1 MRLLILGTG
10 GMADQHAKHFAAIEG
25 VKVVAGVDV
34 DEKRAKAFCAGHGIE
49 RSFASLEKAL
59 EWGRFDAVANVT
71 PDSIHYTTTLTALH
85 ARKHV
90 FCEKPLSTDHG
101 RALEMTEAA
110 EEAGLVAM
118 VNLTY
123 RNVAE
128 LQRARAI
135 VQSGAI
141 GAVKHIEASY
151 LQSWLVSKAWGDWRT
166 ESKWLWRLSRK
177 HGSNGV
183 LGDIGIHILD
193 FAVYGAATDIDRVF
207 CRLKTFHK
215 ADGDKIGEYDLDAND
230 SFSMSVD
237 FANGALGVVHAS
249 RFATG
254 HLNDLRLRVFG
265 DKGALEVRHSP
276 KHSKLLTCLGADIEG
291 GVWSEEAAP
300 PVATNYQRFVEAV
313 RAGKSLEPSFRH
325 AANLQ
330 KVLDLSVAS
339 DRERKEREIAG

>member
-1 MRLLILGTG
+1 
-10 GMADQHAKHFAAIEG
+10 MADQHAKHFAAIDG
-25 VKVVAGVDV
+25 VTVVAGVDV
-34 DEKRAKAFCAGHGIE
+34 DEKRARTFCAEHGIE
-49 RSFASLEKAL
+49 RSFTSLEKAL
-59 EWGRFDAVANVT
+59 EWGRFDSVANVT
-71 PDSIHYTTTLTALH
+71 PDSIHYSTTLTAIH
-85 ARKHV
+85 AKKHV
-90 FCEKPLSTDHG
+90 FCEKPLSTDYG
-101 RALEMTEAA
+101 RALQMTEAA

-141 GAVKHIEASY
+141 GAVKHVEASY
-151 LQSWLVSKAWGDWRT
+151 LQSWLVSKAWGDWRK
-166 ESKWLWRLSRK
+166 ESKWLWRLSKK

-193 FAVYGAATDIDRVF
+193 FAVYGAATDIDHVF

-215 ADGDKIGEYDLDAND
+215 AEGDRIGEYDLDAND
-230 SFSMSVD
+230 SLSMSVD

-254 HLNDLRLRVFG
+254 HMNDLRLRIFG
-265 DKGALEVRHSP
+265 DKGALEVNHSP
-276 KHSKLLTCLGADIEG
+276 KQSKLQTCLGADIES
-291 GVWSEEAAP
+291 GVWSEETAP

-313 RAGKSLEPSFRH
+313 RAGKTLEPSFKH

-330 KVLDLSVAS
+330 KVLDLSVVTDG
-339 DRERKEREIAG
+339 DRREHKVRR

>member
-1 MRLLILGTG
+1 
-10 GMADQHAKHFAAIEG
+10 MADQHAKHFGAIKG

-34 DEKRAKAFCAGHGIE
+34 DEKRASAFCAAHGIE
-49 RSFASLEKAL
+49 RSFTSLERAL
-59 EWGRFDAVANVT
+59 EWGRFEAVANVT
-71 PDSIHYTTTLTALH
+71 PDSVHYTTTLTALH

-90 FCEKPLSTDHG
+90 FCEKPLSTDYG

-141 GAVKHIEASY
+141 GAVRHIEASY
-151 LQSWLVSKAWGDWRT
+151 LQSWLVSKAWGDWRK
-166 ESKWLWRLSRK
+166 ESKWLWRLSKK

-193 FAVYGAATDIDRVF
+193 FAVYGAATEIDTLF

-215 ADGDKIGEYDLDAND
+215 AEGDRIGDYPLDAND
-230 SFSMSVD
+230 SFAMTVD
-237 FANGALGVVHAS
+237 FSNGALGVVHAS

-254 HLNDLRLRVFG
+254 HMNDLTLRIFG
-265 DKGALEVRHSP
+265 DRGALEVHHSP
-276 KHSKLLTCLGADIEG
+276 KQSKLLTCLGADIES

-300 PVATNYQRFVEAV
+300 AVPTNYQRFVEAV
-313 RAGKSLEPSFRH
+313 RSGNTLDPSFRH
-325 AANLQ
+325 AAGLQ
-330 KVLDLSVAS
+330 RVLDLAAAA
-339 DRERKEREIAG
+339 DAERKERAIATG